1 MTLIEKAAP
10 PGSGDTKTQ
19 ACDFFALATENFA
32 TAQAATERI
41 DRFFTIGGCTV
52 CLSFAGPALVDRMT
66 PAFEHLATEPVA
78 DPDLTVGLWDSLST
92 ATTMPPPPWTT
103 HDYVGRGEIR
113 GFNDERMRTA
123 FHLGANALSM
133 LDLAQDRALY
143 WVSDASQ
150 VPYYEGGAPLRFIL
164 NWWMPSRGLQFVH
177 SGAVG
182 QVNGGILLAG
192 KGGSGKSTTTLACLE
207 QGFLYA
213 GDDYVLVRTG
223 PEPWVFSL
231 YNTAK
236 LEADHIRKL
245 PFLLPA
251 ISNSHRLE
259 TEKALVF
266 VHSHFPGQTTSGF
279 PLQAILVP
287 QITGSPTTRL
297 RPASPATG
305 LRALATSTIFQ
316 LPGAG
321 QKELDAL
328 SQFVGGLPT
337 YVLELG
343 TDIAAIPQ
351 VLADFLS
358 GGCKGHA
365 ISG

>member
-1 MTLIEKAAP
+1 MTRIATSEKL
-10 PGSGDTKTQ
+10 GDTNQK
-19 ACDFFALATENFA
+19 ARDFFALASDNFSS
-32 TAQAATERI
+32 AQTATERV
-41 DRFFTIGGCTV
+41 DRFYTIGGCTV
-52 CLSFAGPALVDRMT
+52 CLNFAGPALVDRMT
-66 PAFEHLATEPVA
+66 PAFEHLATEPVI
-78 DPDLTVGLWDSLST
+78 DPDLIVGLWDSAST
-92 ATTMPPPPWTT
+92 HTIMPPPPWTT
-103 HDYVGRGEIR
+103 HDYIGRGEIR
-113 GFNDERMRTA
+113 GYNDERMHTA

-143 WVSDASQ
+143 WVSDATQ
-150 VPYYEGGAPLRFIL
+150 VPYYESGSPLRFIL
-164 NWWMPSRGLQFVH
+164 HWWMPSRGLRFVH

-182 QVNGGILLAG
+182 QANGGVLLAG
-192 KGGSGKSTTTLACLE
+192 KGGTGKSTTTLACLE

-213 GDDYVLVRTG
+213 GDDYVLVSIN
-223 PEPWVFSL
+223 EDPWVFSL

-236 LEADHIRKL
+236 LEADHIQKL

-251 ISNSHRLE
+251 ISNRHRLE
-259 TEKALVF
+259 SEKALVF
-266 VHSHFPGQTTSGF
+266 VHPHFPEQTTSGF
-279 PLQAILVP
+279 PLRAILVP
-287 QITGSPTTRL
+287 QITGSPQTRL
-297 RPASPATG
+297 RPASPAIG

-321 QKELDAL
+321 QRDLDAL

-358 GGCKGHA
+358 GGYKGHA
-365 ISG
+365 IAG